1 MKRGLFLLLFICI
14 AVQISSA
21 QPTIG
26 MNDLL
31 SFLNIKGTYEFST
44 SADIKL
50 DLQTAGENR
59 TWDFRAI
66 DMGFTYKE
74 QNQLLTSDNHTFAW
88 HSSKANYLLQNS
100 IPQDTVNRVL
110 TFLNIKADRIEIDSR
125 LIRNPSSTM
134 ISGTH
139 PDDYIPLPLSYGTQW
154 QSIRIDTMLWN
165 DGQHIATTFYD
176 NYIDAYG
183 TLRLPL
189 DDFHCL
195 RWRQMATRILD
206 GDTTSYIEY
215 TWIAKENI
223 FVAKVQSKAGE
234 TDPNFDQPGWVE
246 RFTGLTTGFGVKTYK
261 NLPEI
266 YRLAQNH
273 PNPFNATTSIEFF
286 TPGYG
291 WIELKLFNTGGQV
304 VKTLISGHRPP
315 GKHSVRW
322 DGKDMNGNKVASGLY
337 IYRLISPNHIQSR
350 TLVYLK

>member
-1 MKRGLFLLLFICI
+1 MKGYQTGACILFFLLKTTT
-14 AVQISSA
+14 A
-21 QPTIG
+21 QPVIEK
-26 MNDLL
+26 NDVLA
-31 SFLNIKGTYEFST
+31 FLNIKGTYEFST
-44 SADIKL
+44 SSDIEL

-59 TWDFRAI
+59 IWDFRAV
-66 DMGFTYKE
+66 DMGYTYEE
-74 QNQLLTSDNHTFAW
+74 QNQLLTLDNHTFAW
-88 HSSKANYLLQNS
+88 HPAKANYLLQNS

-110 TFLNIKADRIEIDSR
+110 TFLNIQADRIEIDSR

-154 QSIRIDTMLWN
+154 QSTRIDTMLWN

-189 DDFHCL
+189 DDFQCL

-223 FVAKVQSKAGE
+223 FVAKVQSQTGE
-234 TDPNFDQPGWVE
+234 TDPHFDHPAWVE
-246 RFTGLTTGFGVKTYK
+246 RFTGLTTGFGQQIRKIIPNT
-261 NLPEI
+261 
-266 YRLAQNH
+266 YRLAQNR
-273 PNPFNATTSIEFF
+273 PNPFNAATRIEFQ
-286 TPGYG
+286 TAGYG
-291 WIELKLFNTGGQV
+291 WVQMKIYNSRGRF
-304 VKTLISGHRPP
+304 VKTLVADQLPP

-322 DGKDMNGNKVASGLY
+322 EGKDMNGNEVASGLY
-337 IYRLISPNHIQSR
+337 IYRLVSQNHIESR
-350 TLVYLK
+350 TLIYLK